1 MQFQRI
7 KVGDR
12 FWHETNDPDVKFTDG
27 MFVIVTKLSKNSY
40 RSIDFFHFAK
50 TTIPHVISTQHFA
63 NDMGD
68 HFLESINPKLWR
80 DRLKEPIVSDC

>member
-27 MFVIVTKLSKNSY
+27 MFVIVTKLSKKLIV
-40 RSIDFFHFAK
+40 SIFFIAK

-68 HFLESINPKLWR
+68 HFLESANPKL
-80 DRLKEPIVSDC
+80 